1 MAQKYWPGEDV
12 LGKSITFEDE
22 PKKESDWMTVVGVVG
37 DVKDQPNSASAEPAF
52 WWSEYEAANS
62 EMSIA
67 IRTQGYPR
75 QAADGLRGVVHR
87 LDPELA
93 VADVEEMNRVVDSSV
108 ATPRL
113 TFVLVGLFAGL
124 AIVLAAIGA
133 YGVISYTVS
142 QRTSEFGLRVA
153 LGAQR
158 RDLLRMVLVQS
169 ARLAVAGTAIGVVL
183 ALSLGRVVKSLTY
196 AVSIF
201 DPAILGSVVLLVLGV
216 ALLASYVPARRA
228 AGADPMSTLRT
239 E

>member
-1 MAQKYWPGEDV
+1 
-12 LGKSITFEDE
+12 
-22 PKKESDWMTVVGVVG
+22 
-37 DVKDQPNSASAEPAF
+37 
-52 WWSEYEAANS
+52 
-62 EMSIA
+62 MSIA
-67 IRTQGYPR
+67 IRTQSDPR

-93 VADVEEMNRVVDSSV
+93 VADVKELNRVIDNSV

-113 TFVLVGLFAGL
+113 TFALVGLFAGL
-124 AIVLAAIGA
+124 AIILAAIGT

-142 QRTSEFGLRVA
+142 QRTPEFGLRVA

-158 RDLLRMVLVQS
+158 MDLLRMVLAQS
-169 ARLAVAGTAIGVVL
+169 ARLAVAGTVIGVVL

-196 AVSIF
+196 AVSIS
-201 DPAILGSVVLLVLGV
+201 DPAILGSVIVLVLGV
-216 ALLASYVPARRA
+216 ALLASYIPARRA